1 MLSKLILNGFVCSK
15 EIRDCFGAAKFFT
28 WEPPPVGVTE
38 VVLLDLSSME
48 NRATFLGLEPGSVR
62 ARAVEMVLEKA
73 TPELMTSLTG
83 AG

>member
-1 MLSKLILNGFVCSK
+1 M
-15 EIRDCFGAAKFFT
+15 
-28 WEPPPVGVTE
+28 
-38 VVLLDLSSME
+38 LLDLSSME

-73 TPELMTSLTG
+73 TPELMTSFTG